1 MSKFLFD
8 AGVRI
13 GNVLL
18 LAGCLIGALLKVG
31 VMENRLLRTH
41 LSAAVERR
49 TRRYAHDCNIVRSR
63 ETGQQVN
70 TSMAIT
76 ALTFS
81 FVERRQQ
88 NILIR

>member
-18 LAGCLIGALLKVG
+18 VAGCLIGALLKVG

-49 TRRYAHDCNIVRSR
+49 TRRYAHDCNIYVRSR
-63 ETGQQVN
+63 EMGQQVN
-70 TSMAIT
+70 TSIAIT

-81 FVERRQQ
+81 SLNVGSKTF
-88 NILIR
+88 